1 MLASSWHSWQIP
13 ENGASMS
20 AYEVPAVLAPVVT
33 SVKISAVFSVGSAPV
48 YGACPDP
55 VGRLNAA
62 LSYVHRLII
71 DTFPSPCGSWQ
82 FMHCG
87 LHAGH
92 VRFGVYPA
100 ADIAAFE
107 CVVRLESSMFVCGPD
122 TPVTWHP
129 APVYAQ
135 L

>member
-1 MLASSWHSWQIP
+1 
-13 ENGASMS
+13 MS
-20 AYEVPAVLAPVVT
+20 AYEVPARLAPVVA
-33 SVKISAVFSVGSAPV
+33 SVKISAAFSVGSAPV
-48 YGACPDP
+48 YGAWPPP

-62 LSYVHRLII
+62 LSYAHRLTI
-71 DTFPSPCGSWQ
+71 DRFPSPCGSWQ
-82 FMHCG
+82 FAHCG

-100 ADIAAFE
+100 AVIAAFE
-107 CVVRLESSMFVCGPD
+107 CVVSVESGRPVCGPE
-122 TPVTWHP
+122 TPVTWQP